1 MQDASSRLVDILERL
16 TTDMAELTE
25 LAVAISIPEAQKAS
39 LRAIL
44 QQFYFILEQQDI
56 ESPEPQSV
64 TQVPVFNANDL
75 ARTIHT
81 AASDEIALRTV
92 MLSTDIPLHWNTIY
106 ARIYPLIKAQLR
118 PPSYRLHCSMS
129 DASVFVRIN
138 NILARH
144 ADAKWVQGMQDTN
157 RAIMTGKYI
166 REPLVTV
173 WGLICAATA

>member
-1 MQDASSRLVDILERL
+1 
-16 TTDMAELTE
+16 
-25 LAVAISIPEAQKAS
+25 
-39 LRAIL
+39 
-44 QQFYFILEQQDI
+44 
-56 ESPEPQSV
+56 
-64 TQVPVFNANDL
+64 
-75 ARTIHT
+75 
-81 AASDEIALRTV
+81 
-92 MLSTDIPLHWNTIY
+92 
-106 ARIYPLIKAQLR
+106 
-118 PPSYRLHCSMS
+118 MS